1 MTKQTWAYLGLLVAN
16 IAWGAGA
23 SVSKA
28 TMAVFPPALLS
39 ALQIAIASIVLL
51 VIQWRGKYPAILP
64 QDRWPMAGLS
74 VVMNVAGFI
83 LGYVGIALSLASDI
97 SLLVIGEVIFTAFLA
112 RWLLREHIDKAR
124 WLSILVGGVGA
135 VILIT
140 GSLGHNTATAPN
152 RVLGG
157 VLFLLDLLC
166 CAYYTV
172 RGGVFLARN
181 NTVSM
186 MTYVNVISMFFWGPV
201 LVYYIASG
209 QFPVVTT
216 ASVIG
221 LLYQALV
228 TSVLCIFLS
237 FYAVKVIGATATT
250 IVLFVQPLVGALVG
264 VLVLGDPV
272 TLSRI
277 IGAVFVFGSIGVSMR
292 AQLREARI

>member
-39 ALQIAIASIVLL
+39 ALQIAIASVVLL

-124 WLSILVGGVGA
+124 WLSIFVGGVGA

-186 MTYVNVISMFFWGPV
+186 MTYVNVVSMFFWGPV

-237 FYAVKVIGATATT
+237 FYAVKIIGATATT

-277 IGAVFVFGSIGVSMR
+277 IGAVFVFGSIGISMR
-292 AQLREARI
+292 AQLREARV

>member
-1 MTKQTWAYLGLLVAN
+1 MNNKTLAYIGLIVAN

-39 ALQIAIASIVLL
+39 ALQIAIASVVLL
-51 VIQWRGKYPAILP
+51 VIQRRGGYPAVRK
-64 QDRWPMAGLS
+64 QDRWPMVGLS
-74 VVMNVAGFI
+74 MVMNVAGFL

-97 SLLVIGEVIFTAFLA
+97 SLLVIAEVVFTALLA
-112 RWLLREHIDKAR
+112 RWLLREHIDRAR
-124 WLSILVGGVGA
+124 WLSLAVGAVGA

-140 GSLGHNTATAPN
+140 GSIGNNTATAPN

-181 NTVSM
+181 DTVGM
-186 MTYVNVISMFFWGPV
+186 MTYVNLVSLVVWVPV
-201 LVYYIASG
+201 LLYYLVTG
-209 QFPVVTT
+209 QFPTVTT
-216 ASVIG
+216 ASVVG
-221 LLYQALV
+221 LLYQSLV

-250 IVLFVQPLVGALVG
+250 IVLFVQPLFGALIG
-264 VLVLGDPV
+264 VTILGDPITSSGIV
-272 TLSRI
+272 
-277 IGAVFVFGSIGVSMR
+277 GAVCVFGAIAMSMR
-292 AQLREARI
+292 SQLREGQQ

>member
-1 MTKQTWAYLGLLVAN
+1 MTKQTWAYFGLLVAN

-39 ALQIAIASIVLL
+39 ALQIAIASVVMLA
-51 VIQWRGKYPAILP
+51 IQWRGKYPAIQP

-112 RWLLREHIDKAR
+112 RWLLREQIHRAR
-124 WLSILVGGVGA
+124 WISIAIGAVGA

-140 GSLGHNTATAPN
+140 GSVGHNTTSAPN
-152 RVLGG
+152 RVLGDI
-157 VLFLLDLLC
+157 LFLLDLLC

-186 MTYVNVISMFFWGPV
+186 MTYVNVVSMIFWGPV
-201 LVYYIASG
+201 LIYYIVSG
-209 QFPVVTT
+209 QFPAVTT
-216 ASVIG
+216 ASILG
-221 LLYQALV
+221 LLYQTLV

-250 IVLFVQPLVGALVG
+250 IVLFVQPLVGAFIG
-264 VLVLGDPV
+264 VLILGDPI
-272 TLSRI
+272 TSSRI
-277 IGAVFVFGSIGVSMR
+277 VGALFVFGSICLSMR
-292 AQLREARI
+292 AQLREAQI

>member
-39 ALQIAIASIVLL
+39 ALQIAIASVVLL
-51 VIQWRGKYPAILP
+51 VIQWRGKHPAILP

-112 RWLLREHIDKAR
+112 RWLLREHIDRAR
-124 WLSILVGGVGA
+124 WLSIIVGGIGA

-152 RVLGG
+152 RVLGD
-157 VLFLLDLLC
+157 VLFLLDLVC

-181 NTVSM
+181 DTVSM
-186 MTYVNVISMFFWGPV
+186 MTYVNVVSMFFWGPV

-209 QFPVVTT
+209 QFPTVTT
-216 ASVIG
+216 ASLIG

-228 TSVLCIFLS
+228 TSVICIFLS

-292 AQLREARI
+292 AQLREARL

>member
-237 FYAVKVIGATATT
+237 FYAVKIIGATATT

-292 AQLREARI
+292 AQLREARV